1 MMMMKTRAAVLDH
14 DSEPP
19 YDGFMRSA
27 ARKLTYDDYEKMP
40 ADGFRHEIIAG
51 EELMTPAPNTDHQAV
66 VVKLTV
72 LLGVHT
78 RARSLGHVFVGPT
91 DVVLSE
97 HDLVQPD
104 LLFVTETRAHIIGAK
119 NIEGGPDLVIEVL
132 SPSTETVDRVQKR
145 MLYDASGVREYWIVD
160 PASKTVEIH
169 EFGSPRRT
177 RVYKEGQSFE
187 SAVLPDLTVG
197 LADIF

>member
-1 MMMMKTRAAVLDH
+1 MVKKMMGAALDRE
-14 DSEPP
+14 SEAP
-19 YDGFMRSA
+19 YDWFMRSA
-27 ARKLTYDDYEKMP
+27 AGKLTYADYEKMP
-40 ADGFRHEIIAG
+40 ADGFRHEILDG
-51 EELMTPAPNTDHQAV
+51 EELMTPAPNPDHQAV
-66 VVKLTV
+66 VVNLAAP
-72 LLGVHT
+72 LRVHT
-78 RARSLGHVFVGPT
+78 KARNLGHLFVAPT

-119 NIEGGPDLVIEVL
+119 NIQGAPDLVIEVL
-132 SPSTETVDRVQKR
+132 SSSTETVDRVQKR
-145 MLYDASGVREYWIVD
+145 MLYDRSGVREYWIVG

-177 RVYKEGQSFE
+177 RVYQEGQSFE
-187 SAVLPDLTVG
+187 SAVLPDLTVA

>member
-1 MMMMKTRAAVLDH
+1 
-14 DSEPP
+14 
-19 YDGFMRSA
+19 MRSA
-27 ARKLTYDDYEKMP
+27 ARKLTYADYEKMP

-51 EELMTPAPNTDHQAV
+51 EELMTPAPNPDHQAV
-66 VVKLTV
+66 VVNLTA
-72 LLGVHT
+72 LLRVHT
-78 RARSLGHVFVGPT
+78 RAQSLGHVLVAPT

-104 LLFVTETRAHIIGAK
+104 LLFVTQGRAHIIGPQ
-119 NIEGGPDLVIEVL
+119 NIQGAPDLVIEVL

-145 MLYDASGVREYWIVD
+145 GLYDRSGVREYWMVD

-177 RVYKEGQSFE
+177 RVYKEGQFG
-187 SAVLPDLTVG
+187 SAVLPDLTVA